1 MLLYLIYEIKRS
13 QNKNRW
19 FMKQVIMKRL
29 LIAGIAFLTVPA
41 LAFAQDNKEKE
52 KKDKDKK
59 EKSEVKQIII
69 TRSGDKDEKMT
80 IVVDGDKVT
89 VNGKDLKDLK
99 DADDHVNTFN
109 LTGIYSL
116 TPVRTWN
123 FDFDMDDH
131 FSLFSEDENRAML
144 GVTTEGHDKGAEV
157 KSITKESA
165 AEKAGLKKGDV
176 LTKIDNQSI
185 ESTDDVT
192 KAIRAHKPGDK
203 INITY
208 LRDGKE
214 QKATA
219 ELGKW
224 KGIKMNAVTMP
235 RIADTWQLF
244 TPEPPMAFGQGGN
257 NFFFSGRPKLGISI
271 QDTDDGAGVKVLE
284 VDEESAAA
292 KAGIKKDDIIVS
304 VDEEEVKGT
313 EDVTRAIR
321 GSRDKTSFTFKVK
334 RDGKTQNIEVKIPK
348 KLKTADL

>member
-19 FMKQVIMKRL
+19 FMKHVITKRL
-29 LIAGIAFLTVPA
+29 LIAGIALLTVPV
-41 LAFAQDNKEKE
+41 LAFAQDTREKE
-52 KKDKDKK
+52 KKEKDKK
-59 EKSEVKQIII
+59 EKTEVKQIII
-69 TRSGDKDEKMT
+69 TRTGDKDEKMT
-80 IVVDGDKVT
+80 IEINGDKVT
-89 VNGKDLKDLK
+89 VNGKDVKDLK
-99 DADDHVNTFN
+99 DADVHVSTISG
-109 LTGIYSL
+109 TGVYSL
-116 TPVRTWN
+116 APGRAWN

-165 AEKAGLKKGDV
+165 AEKAGLKKGDI
-176 LTKIDNQSI
+176 LTKVGDQAI

-235 RIADTWQLF
+235 RIADTWQGF
-244 TPEPPMAFGQGGN
+244 SPEPPMAFGQGGN
-257 NFFFSGRPKLGISI
+257 NFYFSGRPKLGISI

-284 VDEESAAA
+284 VDDESAAA
-292 KAGIKKDDIIVS
+292 KAGIRKDDIIVS
-304 VDEEEVKGT
+304 VDDEEVKGT
-313 EDVTRAIR
+313 DDVTRAIR
-321 GSRDKTSFTFKVK
+321 NNKDKSNFTFKVK
-334 RDGKTQNIEVKIPK
+334 RDGKTQNIEVKFPK